1 MKKQLIKFFKG
12 FKYAFN
18 GIAATVKS
26 ERNFRFHMVTAI
38 YVYALTAFY
47 EFTATEYA
55 LITICVF
62 STLAAEIMNS
72 AIERCA
78 AKPDT
83 EHDAF
88 AGMAKDMAA
97 GSVLV
102 TAIGSAVCGVL
113 LFWDVGVFKKIFA
126 FFTSGFLPPI
136 LLAITLVA
144 AFLFVFKSEE
154 KKK

>member
-1 MKKQLIKFFKG
+1 MKRQLVSFFKG
-12 FKYAFN
+12 FVYAFN

-26 ERNFRFHMVTAI
+26 ERNFRFHIVTAI
-38 YVYALTAFY
+38 YVYAFSAFY

-62 STLAAEIMNS
+62 SVFAAEIMNS
-72 AIERCA
+72 AVERCA
-78 AKPDT
+78 AKPDK

-97 GSVLV
+97 GAVLI
-102 TAIGSAVCGVL
+102 TAFGSAVCGVL
-113 LFWDVGVFKKIFA
+113 LFWNVTVFKKIFA
-126 FFTSGFLPPI
+126 FFTNGFLPLFI
-136 LLAITLVA
+136 LLLTLAA
-144 AFLFVFKSEE
+144 AFLFVFKGGE